1 MVITGGTNKLN
12 RRHYSKFNKKN
23 IMKKYII
30 VLLALAVLLPKISLA
45 GTTLGVTNITAVKT
59 SATANNTYTDGWKW
73 IFDVNV
79 PTGEDKL
86 QMKFLD
92 WTNGAQSIP
101 AGSNMHFYSAQSLN
115 ATSSDSAVSIDSANT
130 YGNELILDPTKGQQ
144 IQVAVEIKVP
154 TGTQGGSFSTSYG
167 IQTTGTT
174 TSTSSVPALT
184 LRLRDDSS
192 QATSTKQGSSFMKTD
207 IFGIKPKDNT
217 VVWVNELSFKINC
230 KEGYDPRL
238 VSEYVSL
245 SRPSLPFIYVAGD
258 WSGNDTVTFR
268 NLNTRLSQ
276 DWGDFTL
283 RMESSSSTAFTISS
297 TLLAGSIK
305 AEGNSG
311 NSLDVSGIAD
321 ITSNE
326 TLFDAITE

>member
-1 MVITGGTNKLN
+1 
-12 RRHYSKFNKKN
+12 
-23 IMKKYII
+23 
-30 VLLALAVLLPKISLA
+30 
-45 GTTLGVTNITAVKT
+45 LGVINITAVKT
-59 SATANNTYTDGWKW
+59 SATANNTYADGWKW
-73 IFDVNV
+73 IFNVNV
-79 PTGEDKL
+79 PIGEDKL

-144 IQVAVEIKVP
+144 VQVAVEIKVP

-192 QATSTKQGSSFMKTD
+192 QATSTKQGSGYFKND

-217 VVWVNELSFKINC
+217 VVWVNELSFKISN
-230 KEGYDPRL
+230 KEGYDPK
-238 VSEYVSL
+238 SIIGEYVWL
-245 SRPSLPFIYVAGD
+245 SSPSIPSMFNFGD
-258 WSGNDTVTFR
+258 WSSDDTVTFR
-268 NLNTRLSQ
+268 NLNTRLSH

-283 RMESSSSTAFTISS
+283 RMESASSTAFTVSS
-297 TLLAGSIK
+297 TLLAGNIK
-305 AEGNSG
+305 AEDNSG
-311 NSLDVSGIAD
+311 NNLDVSDIAD
-321 ITSNE
+321 LTSNE